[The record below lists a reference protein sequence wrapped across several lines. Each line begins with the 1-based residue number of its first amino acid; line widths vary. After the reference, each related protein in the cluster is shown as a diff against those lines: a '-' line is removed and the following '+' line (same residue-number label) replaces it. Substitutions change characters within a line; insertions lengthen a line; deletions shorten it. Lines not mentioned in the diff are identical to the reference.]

1 MFFTIIFGAKKAF
14 LKSFQGN
21 SIHKEMKEGLMRGLL
36 AERIGGQDFDRAGGY
51 KMEEIK
57 AAKRRFQAEHPDR
70 VLLDMGIGEPDL
82 PPPDSVIEEL
92 CSQAH
97 FVENQGYADNG
108 CPEFREAAT
117 RFIQKTFGVT
127 VDSQTELAHCIGA
140 KSALSLMPLCL
151 INSGDLIIATHPVY
165 PIFNTHVEYLGGEV
179 FSLPLLWE
187 RQFLPD
193 LSLIPTDVARRAK
206 VFHVNYPNNPTSAPA
221 TSTFFVELIEFAHHY
236 DIAVINDAAYACLT
250 EHPRSILQ
258 CLHAKD
264 IAIEIHSMS
273 KTYNMT
279 GWRLGWVCGNA
290 DLVSAFSKVK
300 DYSDSG
306 QFLAIQ
312 KAAIQALED
321 CTFSQKMTQ
330 RYQQRKQSVAAILK
344 THGFEVYSSD
354 CGFFLYVRVPQ
365 KLRYQGQEIS
375 VTSAAA
381 LSQWLLEALGIVSV
395 PWEDPEPSIRFSMT
409 FRCTS
414 EEEFYER
421 LTNRLKGIKAA

>member
-1 MFFTIIFGAKKAF
+1 
-14 LKSFQGN
+14 
-21 SIHKEMKEGLMRGLL
+21 MRGLF
-36 AERIGGQDFDRAGGY
+36 AERIGGENFDRAGGY
-51 KMEEIK
+51 KMEAIK

-82 PPPDSVIEEL
+82 PPPDFVIEEL

-97 FVENQGYADNG
+97 FSENQGYADNG
-108 CPEFREAAT
+108 CPEFREAAAQ
-117 RFIQKTFGVT
+117 FMQKTFGVT
-127 VDSQTELAHCIGA
+127 VDPQRELVHCIGA
-140 KSALSLMPLCL
+140 KSALSLLPLCL
-151 INSGDLIIATHPVY
+151 INPGDLVIATHPGY
-165 PIFNTHVEYLGGEV
+165 PIFNTHVQYLGGEI

-193 LSLIPTDVARRAK
+193 LSSIPTDVARKAK

-221 TSTFFVELIEFAHHY
+221 TSTFFAELIEFARHY
-236 DIAVINDAAYACLT
+236 DIAIINDAAYACLT
-250 EHPRSILQ
+250 EHPLSVLQ
-258 CLHAKD
+258 CPHSKD

-312 KAAIQALED
+312 KAAIRALD
-321 CTFSQKMTQ
+321 DGTFSQKMTQ

-344 THGFEVYSSD
+344 AHGFKIHTSD
-354 CGFFLYVRVPQ
+354 SGFFLYVRVPE
-365 KLRYQGQEIS
+365 KLRHQEQE
-375 VTSAAA
+375 VPTTSAAA
-381 LSQWLLEALGIVSV
+381 LSQWLLEELGIVSV

-414 EEEFYER
+414 EKEFYEQLAER
-421 LTNRLKGIKAA
+421 IGGLEII